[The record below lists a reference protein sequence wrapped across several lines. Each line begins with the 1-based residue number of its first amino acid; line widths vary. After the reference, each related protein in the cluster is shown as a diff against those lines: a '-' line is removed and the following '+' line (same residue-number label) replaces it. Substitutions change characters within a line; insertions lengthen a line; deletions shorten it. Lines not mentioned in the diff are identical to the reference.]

1 MHARPGASR
10 PYQSWYHTMH
20 LLSHAEASAAPLSRQ
35 CSPAGSLWLC
45 YCSRRFKAARKQNRP
60 PRLEKLLFGK
70 RRRRLHVD
78 RRGNGWWGAV
88 VIKTTII
95 PKLRRCCWCKKN
107 KPAEAPGSGD
117 SASRLSCT
125 GKSATKAGRFPLLG
139 ISGTLVPASV
149 GM

>member
-1 MHARPGASR
+1 MLVPGLHV
-10 PYQSWYHTMH
+10 HTRAGITQCIYYLTPRLPR
-20 LLSHAEASAAPLSRQ
+20 LLFLGSAA
-35 CSPAGSLWLC
+35 PAGSLWLC
-45 YCSRRFKAARKQNRP
+45 YCSRRLKAARKQNRP

-70 RRRRLHVD
+70 KRRRLHVD

-88 VIKTTII
+88 VIKTKII

-107 KPAEAPGSGD
+107 KAAEAPGSGD
-117 SASRLSCT
+117 SASRRSCT